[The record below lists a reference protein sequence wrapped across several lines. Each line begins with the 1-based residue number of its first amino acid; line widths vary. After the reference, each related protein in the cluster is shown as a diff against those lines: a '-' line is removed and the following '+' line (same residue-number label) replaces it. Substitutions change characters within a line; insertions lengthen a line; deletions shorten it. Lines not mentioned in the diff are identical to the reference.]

1 MARSEFK
8 RKRHYY
14 TKAQI
19 ESGLMTDGKEWMFID
34 GTEYIGQY
42 HKYTTKETFS
52 EINFVKGKSR
62 KGRKPSSGSGKG
74 RGRKASSG
82 SGKGRGRKSSGSGK
96 GRGRKSSGSGRGNGK
111 SKN

>member
-1 MARSEFK
+1 
-8 RKRHYY
+8 
-14 TKAQI
+14 
-19 ESGLMTDGKEWMFID
+19 MTTILIILGVLAVAAGVYFFLIKTGKIKDED
-34 GTEYIGQY
+34 
-42 HKYTTKETFS
+42 
-52 EINFVKGKSR
+52 NDLVADVVDAVKGKSR

-82 SGKGRGRKSSGSGK
+82 SGKGRGRKASSGSGK